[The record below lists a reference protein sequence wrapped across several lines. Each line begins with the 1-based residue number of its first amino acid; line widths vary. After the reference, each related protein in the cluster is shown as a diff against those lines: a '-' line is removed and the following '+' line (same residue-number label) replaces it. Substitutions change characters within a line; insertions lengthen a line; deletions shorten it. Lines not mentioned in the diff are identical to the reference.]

1 MLVVNVKNKNVQG
14 AIYFNRRITNTK
26 NRFKSGVT
34 QGLSLGFLA
43 SHCSVIRM
51 ITFSDLGKKE
61 FQELDTLASREYLKE
76 HYKAQITSQ
85 KNSIYLH

>member
-1 MLVVNVKNKNVQG
+1 MLVVNVKKKNVQG

-43 SHCSVIRM
+43 SHCSVIR
-51 ITFSDLGKKE
+51 KE
-61 FQELDTLASREYLKE
+61 TG
-76 HYKAQITSQ
+76 
-85 KNSIYLH
+85 